1 MDMSTS
7 IASMAMS
14 MKQTQFQQQAGM
26 SILKKSMDVS
36 SQLAMGTIEMMNDS
50 AKAFAGDIGALF
62 DARA

>member
-7 IASMAMS
+7 IASMAME
-14 MKQTQFQQQAGM
+14 MKQTQFQQQAGV

-50 AKAFAGDIGALF
+50 AKAFAGDVGAMF

>member
-7 IASMAMS
+7 IASMAME
-14 MKQTQFQQQAGM
+14 MKQTQFRQQAGV

-50 AKAFAGDIGALF
+50 AKAFAGDIGAMF

>member
-7 IASMAMS
+7 IASTAMAM
-14 MKQTQFQQQAGM
+14 KQAQFQQQAGT

-36 SQLAMGTIEMMNDS
+36 SQLAMGTIEMINDS

>member
-1 MDMSTS
+1 MDMSAS
-7 IASMAMS
+7 IASTAMA

-36 SQLAMGTIEMMNDS
+36 SQLAMGTIEMMNDN

>member
-7 IASMAMS
+7 IASTAMA
-14 MKQTQFQQQAGM
+14 MKQTQFQQQAGV

-50 AKAFAGDIGALF
+50 AKAFAGDIGAMF

>member
-1 MDMSTS
+1 MDMSAS
-7 IASMAMS
+7 IASTAMAM
-14 MKQTQFQQQAGM
+14 KQSQFQQQVGVSM
-26 SILKKSMDVS
+26 LKKSMDVS

>member
-1 MDMSTS
+1 MDMRTS
-7 IASMAMS
+7 IASTALAMS
-14 MKQTQFQQQAGM
+14 QSQFQQQAGV

-50 AKAFAGDIGALF
+50 AKAFAGDIGAVF

>member
-1 MDMSTS
+1 MDMSAS
-7 IASMAMS
+7 IASTSMAMS
-14 MKQTQFQQQAGM
+14 QSQFQQQAGV

-50 AKAFAGDIGALF
+50 AKAFAGDIGAVF

>member
-7 IASMAMS
+7 IASTAMAM
-14 MKQTQFQQQAGM
+14 KQAEFRQQAGV

-50 AKAFAGDIGALF
+50 AKAFAGDIGAVF
-62 DARA
+62 DATA

>member
-1 MDMSTS
+1 MDMGTS
-7 IASMAMS
+7 IASTAMAM
-14 MKQTQFQQQAGM
+14 KQAEFRQQAGV

-50 AKAFAGDIGALF
+50 AKAFAGDIGAVF

>member
-7 IASMAMS
+7 IASMALS
-14 MKQTQFQQQAGM
+14 MKQTHFQQQAGM

>member
-14 MKQTQFQQQAGM
+14 MKQAQFQQQAGM

-36 SQLAMGTIEMMNDS
+36 SQLAAGTIEMMNDS

>member
-7 IASMAMS
+7 IASTAMA

-36 SQLAMGTIEMMNDS
+36 SQLAMGTIEMMNDN

>member
-7 IASMAMS
+7 IALTAMAM
-14 MKQTQFQQQAGM
+14 KQAEFRQQAGV

-50 AKAFAGDIGALF
+50 AKAFAEDIGAVF

>member
-7 IASMAMS
+7 IASTAMAM
-14 MKQTQFQQQAGM
+14 KQAEFRQQAGV

-62 DARA
+62 DTRA

>member
-1 MDMSTS
+1 
-7 IASMAMS
+7 MAM
-14 MKQTQFQQQAGM
+14 KQAEFRQQAGV

>member
-7 IASMAMS
+7 IASTAMAM
-14 MKQTQFQQQAGM
+14 KQAEFRQQAGV
-26 SILKKSMDVS
+26 SILQKSMDVS

-50 AKAFAGDIGALF
+50 AKAFAGDIGAVF

>member
-7 IASMAMS
+7 IASTAMAM
-14 MKQTQFQQQAGM
+14 KQAEFRQQAGV
-26 SILKKSMDVS
+26 SILKKSMDVG

-50 AKAFAGDIGALF
+50 AKAFAEDIGAVF